1 MKVSLFTGR
10 GRPFPPPG
18 CLLGH
23 FHVHVHLHRHQL
35 ATNNN
40 IFSSSIHKSI
50 TSGRSSSVNTR
61 RLSCYERRR
70 QARTSTASAASLRAL
85 RKETESSPSSS
96 EADAVGGAALEQV
109 EVGVRA
115 EDSVEE
121 SSGVGVSD
129 EERERET
136 ELERESESIWKE
148 LVSESKIVG
157 REESEA
163 LERDQRYPLWFA
175 LPLQP
180 GERRVTK
187 RYEVVENQVY
197 SFEQCIGTLDVI
209 VNIRMTVVVLSGGG
223 LFVHA
228 PVAPTEECL
237 RLMRELEEIHGEVK
251 CIVLPT
257 TAVEH
262 KINLG
267 PFARKYPKAD
277 VYVAPR
283 QWSFPLNL
291 PLALLGLGFRKAE
304 IIQEDGDYPWTRDFD
319 YTTLD
324 LTVGI
329 GPFVEVAFYHK
340 KTRSLLVT
348 DTVFNI
354 PEEAPE
360 VCLVDPMPLLKRSRD
375 DKRDAIVDTK
385 ENRTRGWW
393 KTTLF
398 AIFFQPSSV
407 EFDITGYPVTLN
419 WRNEEWVE
427 KVKSVQNRLLVA
439 PILQVLVYSRDP
451 LGALDY
457 LQRIGRWNFQRI
469 IPAHFSI
476 VENTGPQDLRR
487 AAKFLME
494 DSAVKNKRRKDLKG
508 LPDLTPLLDWFQ
520 DRAAEFMAKNSKDG
534 DASSAAAAQQQ
545 PKEDYPE
552 SELQLLRELTNFL
565 TVTGIAG
572 KAPEPD
578 E

>member
-23 FHVHVHLHRHQL
+23 FHFHVHLHRHQL

-61 RLSCYERRR
+61 RLSRYERRR

-85 RKETESSPSSS
+85 RKETESSFSSS

-121 SSGVGVSD
+121 SSGGVGVSD

-136 ELERESESIWKE
+136 ELERESESKWKE

-257 TAVEH
+257 KSWCCFSV
-262 KINLG
+262 
-267 PFARKYPKAD
+267 
-277 VYVAPR
+277 
-283 QWSFPLNL
+283 S
-291 PLALLGLGFRKAE
+291 
-304 IIQEDGDYPWTRDFD
+304 
-319 YTTLD
+319 
-324 LTVGI
+324 
-329 GPFVEVAFYHK
+329 
-340 KTRSLLVT
+340 
-348 DTVFNI
+348 
-354 PEEAPE
+354 EA
-360 VCLVDPMPLLKRSRD
+360 
-375 DKRDAIVDTK
+375 
-385 ENRTRGWW
+385 
-393 KTTLF
+393 
-398 AIFFQPSSV
+398 
-407 EFDITGYPVTLN
+407 
-419 WRNEEWVE
+419 
-427 KVKSVQNRLLVA
+427 
-439 PILQVLVYSRDP
+439 
-451 LGALDY
+451 
-457 LQRIGRWNFQRI
+457 
-469 IPAHFSI
+469 
-476 VENTGPQDLRR
+476 
-487 AAKFLME
+487 
-494 DSAVKNKRRKDLKG
+494 
-508 LPDLTPLLDWFQ
+508 
-520 DRAAEFMAKNSKDG
+520 
-534 DASSAAAAQQQ
+534 
-545 PKEDYPE
+545 
-552 SELQLLRELTNFL
+552 
-565 TVTGIAG
+565 
-572 KAPEPD
+572 
-578 E
+578 